1 MKKFYMFLLVIILP
15 ILSLSQPPIPN
26 TWAQLEFDF
35 DNYASEVTWI
45 LEDNNGVVAS
55 GGPYYDGLSDTTILI
70 NSLVSGAYTLTVNDS
85 YGDGLSW
92 NYVGSVLL
100 SNTCVDTLA
109 YAEGNY
115 GSQYVESLTIA
126 PCAPPYGGCLNPL
139 ATNFDPN
146 ASWNVDSLCTF
157 PPCAGL
163 DTFWVETYCNGNN
176 NKLHYHWSNMPNPNC
191 RVAAYTKVSN
201 INNLGNTW
209 YPYPANFGNTGL
221 VWNNQQPNTTYYF
234 QAQLADGTYTDTL
247 VITTGDCFGGCMDP
261 NAVNYNPWANSDD
274 GSCIYS
280 TSMCAPGET
289 NLIVTVIPDTYPGET
304 SWTVADTTG
313 TIFTT
318 SPQYSSPNVPT
329 VTQVCVPDNTMIE
342 FELLDS
348 FGDGLC
354 GSCYGGQDGSVLV
367 EDLCGNTIFEIN
379 PSLGNSNFGTDT
391 LVTYLVQPCIPQVIQ
406 GCMDPGYTE
415 YNPLA
420 TVDDGSCATPV
431 VLGCIDTNAFNYDPN
446 ANTMSIVPSCDYTL
460 TLTDGAEDGWFG
472 AWLGLYQD
480 GTAYGPYMM
489 GPNDG
494 AEEDFTLTLS
504 ALHPVQI
511 MFFAPGQSVQT
522 ANQCGFRLTGPDG
535 QVIVE
540 EGTNPWTN
548 ALLQFPYK
556 YTEIV
561 DCGNYCIPKIY
572 GCLDTNALNY
582 NPLANTIDTC
592 IYPVYGCTNPLAFNY
607 DPAANVDD
615 GSCIPIIVGC
625 MDSLSWNYNPFAN
638 IDDGSCIYFGCMD
651 SLALNYDPNAN
662 VDNGSC
668 VYPIYGCTDPTMF
681 NYDPNANVDDGSCVP
696 YIYGC
701 MDPTMWNYDPN
712 ANTDNGSC
720 IPFIFGCTDSTALN
734 YDPTANTDNG
744 TCILPIPGCTDPNA
758 YNYDPTANVPDS
770 TACLYDA
777 GCITGPGNPY
787 WLNDGCYAWVID
799 VDSYCC
805 TVAWD
810 ESCQSMYDYC
820 QLGWPAGMDDI
831 SSMGI
836 MVFPNPT
843 DNTLNIQTHLSI
855 TYELRDM
862 MGKLILTGK
871 DKSLELGQYEDG
883 VYVLTLIYKEKKF
896 SKRIIKQ

>member
-1 MKKFYMFLLVIILP
+1 MKKIFSFIIVLFAT
-15 ILSLSQPPIPN
+15 LSLAQAQTPN

-35 DNYASEVTWI
+35 DSYASEVTWT
-45 LEDNNGVVAS
+45 LEDSYGVVAS
-55 GGPYYDGLSDTTILI
+55 GGPYYNGLSDTIIIIDSL
-70 NSLVSGAYTLTVNDS
+70 NSGNYTLTVNDS
-85 YGDGLSW
+85 YGDGLRW
-92 NYVGSVLL
+92 NYIGSVLL
-100 SNTCVDTLA
+100 TNTCVDTLA

-115 GSQYVESLTIA
+115 GSQYLESLTIA
-126 PCAPPYGGCLNPL
+126 PCAPPYGGCLDPL
-139 ATNFDPN
+139 STNYDPN
-146 ASWNVDSLCTF
+146 ASWNVDSLCVY

-163 DTFWVETYCNGNN
+163 DTFYVETYCDGNN
-176 NKLHYHWSNMPNPNC
+176 NKVHYKWSNMPNPNC
-191 RVAAYTKVSN
+191 RIAAYTKVSN

-234 QAQLADGTYTDTL
+234 QAQLVDGSYTDTL
-247 VITTGDCFGGCMDP
+247 SITTGDCFGGCMDP
-261 NAVNYNPWANSDD
+261 NAINYNPWANSDD

-280 TSMCAPGET
+280 TSICAPGET
-289 NLIVTVIPDTYPGET
+289 NLVVTVIPDTYPGET
-304 SWTVADTTG
+304 SWTISDTTG
-313 TIFTT
+313 NVIFT
-318 SPQYSSPNVPT
+318 SPQYTSPNIPT
-329 VTQVCVPDNTMIE
+329 VTQVCVPDSIVIE

-348 FGDGLC
+348 YGDGLC
-354 GSCYGGQDGSVLV
+354 GTCYGGQDGSVLV
-367 EDLCGNTIFEIN
+367 EDLCGNTILEIN
-379 PSLGNSNFGTDT
+379 PNLGNSNFGTDT
-391 LVTYLVQPCIPQVIQ
+391 LVTYFVQPCIPQAIS
-406 GCMDPGYTE
+406 GCTDPNYTE
-415 YNPLA
+415 YNPQA
-420 TVDDGSCATPV
+420 TIDDGSCSTPV
-431 VLGCIDTNAFNYDPN
+431 VFGCVDTTAFNYDPN

-472 AWLGLYQD
+472 AWLGLWQD

-494 AEEDFTLTLS
+494 AEEHFTLTLS
-504 ALHPVQI
+504 ALHPVEI
-511 MFFAPGQSVQT
+511 MFFAPGQAVQT

-535 QVIVE
+535 QVVVE

-556 YTEIV
+556 YIEMV
-561 DCGNYCIPKIY
+561 DCGNYCIPTIY
-572 GCLDTNALNY
+572 GCLDSNSINY

-592 IYPVYGCTNPLAFNY
+592 IYPVYGCTNPLAFNF

-638 IDDGSCIYFGCMD
+638 IDDGSCIYFGCTD
-651 SLALNYDPNAN
+651 STALNYDPNAN

-668 VYPIYGCTDPTMF
+668 VYPLYGCTDPTMF

-701 MDPTMWNYDPN
+701 TDPTMFNYDST

-770 TACLYDA
+770 SACLYDA
-777 GCITGPGNPY
+777 GCYGGPGVPY

-805 TVAWD
+805 TDDWD
-810 ESCQSMYDYC
+810 ASCQSMYDYC
-820 QLGWPAGMDDI
+820 QQGWPVGLDDLDI
-831 SSMGI
+831 HGI
-836 MVFPNPT
+836 IVYPNPT
-843 DNTLNIQTHLSI
+843 DNTLNIQTHLNFE
-855 TYELRDM
+855 YELRDM
-862 MGKLILTGK
+862 MGKLILVGN
-871 DKSLELGQYEDG
+871 DKRLELGVYENG
-883 VYVLTLIYKEKKF
+883 IYLLTLIYEGKRF
-896 SKRIIKQ
+896 TKRIIKQ

>member
-1 MKKFYMFLLVIILP
+1 
-15 ILSLSQPPIPN
+15 
-26 TWAQLEFDF
+26 
-35 DNYASEVTWI
+35 
-45 LEDNNGVVAS
+45 
-55 GGPYYDGLSDTTILI
+55 
-70 NSLVSGAYTLTVNDS
+70 
-85 YGDGLSW
+85 
-92 NYVGSVLL
+92 
-100 SNTCVDTLA
+100 
-109 YAEGNY
+109 
-115 GSQYVESLTIA
+115 
-126 PCAPPYGGCLNPL
+126 
-139 ATNFDPN
+139 
-146 ASWNVDSLCTF
+146 
-157 PPCAGL
+157 
-163 DTFWVETYCNGNN
+163 
-176 NKLHYHWSNMPNPNC
+176 
-191 RVAAYTKVSN
+191 
-201 INNLGNTW
+201 
-209 YPYPANFGNTGL
+209 
-221 VWNNQQPNTTYYF
+221 
-234 QAQLADGTYTDTL
+234 
-247 VITTGDCFGGCMDP
+247 
-261 NAVNYNPWANSDD
+261 
-274 GSCIYS
+274 
-280 TSMCAPGET
+280 
-289 NLIVTVIPDTYPGET
+289 
-304 SWTVADTTG
+304 
-313 TIFTT
+313 
-318 SPQYSSPNVPT
+318 
-329 VTQVCVPDNTMIE
+329 
-342 FELLDS
+342 
-348 FGDGLC
+348 
-354 GSCYGGQDGSVLV
+354 
-367 EDLCGNTIFEIN
+367 
-379 PSLGNSNFGTDT
+379 
-391 LVTYLVQPCIPQVIQ
+391 
-406 GCMDPGYTE
+406 MDPGYTE

-494 AEEDFTLTLS
+494 AEEDFTITLS

-556 YTEIV
+556 YIETV

-572 GCLDTNALNY
+572 GCLDTNAINY

-607 DPAANVDD
+607 DPTANVDD

-638 IDDGSCIYFGCMD
+638 IDDGSCIYFGCTD

-681 NYDPNANVDDGSCVP
+681 NYDPNANVDDGSCIP

-701 MDPTMWNYDPN
+701 MDPTMFNYDPN

-734 YDPTANTDNG
+734 YDPMANTDNG

-770 TACLYDA
+770 SACLYDA
-777 GCITGPGNPY
+777 GCYGGPGVPY

-799 VDSYCC
+799 VDTYCC
-805 TVAWD
+805 TDNWD
-810 ESCQSMYDYC
+810 ASCQAMYDYC
-820 QLGWPAGMDDI
+820 QQGWPVGVDEADLNGFI
-831 SSMGI
+831 I
-836 MVFPNPT
+836 YPNPT
-843 DNTLNIQTHLSI
+843 DNTLNIETHL
-855 TYELRDM
+855 TFEYELRDM
-862 MGKLILTGK
+862 MGKLILVGENK
-871 DKSLELGQYEDG
+871 RLELGVYENG
-883 VYVLTLIYKEKKF
+883 IYLLTLIHEGKRYT
-896 SKRIIKQ
+896 KRIIKQ